1 MHDTLT
7 IGIPVFAILAG
18 ILFNRSDLKDLRS
31 ELRGEIK
38 ESRGEIKTLRDEV
51 NRRFDD
57 VIGRFDAVDAE
68 LRYFHGTTGRLEGRI
83 QSLEGK

>member
-18 ILFNRSDLKDLRS
+18 ILVNRSDLQDLRS
-31 ELRGEIK
+31 ERKRKMKELRGDI
-38 ESRGEIKTLRDEV
+38 RNLRENV
-51 NRRFDD
+51 TR
-57 VIGRFDAVDAE
+57 RFDAVDAE
-68 LRYFHGTTGRLEGRI
+68 LRYGHGTTGRLEGRI